1 MFDQDLYLN
10 LCYDPKKLIWLVKLN
25 PRVRCAFG
33 NVYHS
38 KQPSYRPIWVIDILV
53 HNRKKAVKRAAESES
68 EDESSEE
75 EEEEA
80 YKPKKGKRGPP
91 SPRKT
96 VEPAPK
102 KKAKAAPAKKPAAK
116 KAAAK
121 PVVAKKS
128 KPPGKGAVNKSRK
141 GASRGKK

>member
-1 MFDQDLYLN
+1 MGQLKIRFSEQ
-10 LCYDPKKLIWLVKLN
+10 
-25 PRVRCAFG
+25 
-33 NVYHS
+33 
-38 KQPSYRPIWVIDILV
+38 IDT
-53 HNRKKAVKRAAESES
+53 
-68 EDESSEE
+68 
-75 EEEEA
+75 
-80 YKPKKGKRGPP
+80 PGKRGPP